1 MNIPKLKKIKTKKN
15 YHGIPL
21 EDDYSWV
28 DQPNILEV
36 LKDPKKLDPEVK
48 DYIESNNKF
57 TENYFKDVKNLQ
69 KDLFNEIKGKIKL
82 DDTGLKYKDK
92 RYFYWS
98 KTEAKG
104 NYGKRMR
111 QLIDG
116 SKPEEIFFDGDVE
129 KKKSGSEYFGVGV
142 VSTSYCDNFIAYSLD
157 LKGSE
162 YYTIYLRDLRTGKNE
177 RDLIE
182 NTSGSITW
190 SLDSKSFFYSKL
202 DEYHRPRQ
210 IFKHV
215 IGTSSD
221 QDQLIF
227 EEKDETFTC
236 GIGIT
241 SDEKYFIIGTSDHIT
256 TEEYFFPTDAKEIKP
271 MLFQKRKKDVRYSI
285 DSWQGYFY
293 VHTNEEARDYKVLR
307 CKTDQINKLEVFIPS
322 KKETVIGG
330 LEFLDN
336 YILRSEK
343 SDAIPKLYVR
353 NIKTNKEEEIKVSDE
368 AIGVPGVSLM
378 QRDTNTTMI
387 RVGWESMATPGR
399 VYEYDIISKEKKL
412 VKETEIPSGHDPN
425 KYIVER
431 IKAES
436 HDGQMIPISLVR
448 LKTAKQD
455 GSSKIL
461 LYAYGAYK
469 HSISPSFS
477 ASRFCL
483 VDRGIT
489 FAIAH
494 VRGGG
499 DLGDKHHEKGKKK
512 FKKNTFLDYI
522 ACANHLIEQRYTH
535 KGGICFYGGSAGGL
549 TGGAVA
555 NMKPDLFFGMLLL
568 VPFVDTMT
576 TMLNEKL
583 PLTPGE
589 WEMWGNP
596 IKSKEYFEYIL
607 SYSPYNN
614 LDRKDY
620 PPMLIT
626 TSLFDNRVLYSEP
639 VKYIAKLRDK
649 KSDNNIQL
657 LKCKMEAAGHGG
669 MSGRDNAITELAEEY
684 SFILKSAKI
693 LNNNLKK

>member
-1 MNIPKLKKIKTKKN
+1 MNIPKLRKNKTKKN
-15 YHGIPL
+15 YHGITL

-36 LKDPKKLDPEVK
+36 LKDPKKLDTEVK
-48 DYIESNNKF
+48 DYIEANNEI
-57 TENYFKDVKNLQ
+57 TENYFKDVKDFQ
-69 KDLFNEIKGKIKL
+69 KHLFNEIKGKIKL

-92 RYFYWS
+92 KYYYWT

-116 SKPEEIFFDGDVE
+116 SKPEEIFFDGDLE
-129 KKKSGSEYFGVGV
+129 KKKSGSEYFGVGT

-177 RDLIE
+177 KDIIE
-182 NTSGSITW
+182 NTSGSVTW
-190 SLDSKSFFYSKL
+190 SLDNKSFFYSKL
-202 DEYHRPRQ
+202 DKYHRPRQ

-215 IGTSSD
+215 IGTSSN

-256 TEEYFFPTDAKEIKP
+256 TEEYFFPTDAKEINLT
-271 MLFQKRKKDVRYSI
+271 LFQKRKNDVRYSI
-285 DSWQGYFY
+285 DSWQGFFY

-307 CKTDQINKLEVFIPS
+307 CKNDQINKLEVFLPP
-322 KKETVIGG
+322 KEETVIGG
-330 LEFLDN
+330 LEFLDD

-343 SDAIPKLYVR
+343 SDAITKLYVR
-353 NIKTNKEEEIKVSDE
+353 DIKTNKEEEIKVSDE
-368 AIGVPGVSLM
+368 AIGVPGISLM

-399 VYEYDIISKEKKL
+399 VYEYDIVSKEKKL
-412 VKETEIPSGHDPN
+412 VKEIEIPSGHDAN

-455 GSSKIL
+455 GNSKIL

-483 VDRGIT
+483 IDRGIT

-555 NMKPDLFFGMLLL
+555 NMAPDLFFGMLLL

-614 LDRKDY
+614 LDKKDY

-684 SFILKSAKI
+684 SFILKSANI
-693 LNNNLKK
+693 LK

>member
-1 MNIPKLKKIKTKKN
+1 MNIPKLRKNKTKKN
-15 YHGIPL
+15 YHGITL

-36 LKDPKKLDPEVK
+36 LKDPKKLDTEVK
-48 DYIESNNKF
+48 DYIEANNEI
-57 TENYFKDVKNLQ
+57 TENYFKDVKDFQ
-69 KDLFNEIKGKIKL
+69 KHLFNEIKGKIKL

-92 RYFYWS
+92 KYYYWT

-116 SKPEEIFFDGDVE
+116 SNPEEIFFDGDLE
-129 KKKSGSEYFGVGV
+129 KKKSGSEYFGVGT

-177 RDLIE
+177 KDVIE
-182 NTSGSITW
+182 NTSGSVTW
-190 SLDSKSFFYSKL
+190 SLDNKSFFYSKL
-202 DEYHRPRQ
+202 DKYHRPRQ

-215 IGTSSD
+215 IGTSSN

-256 TEEYFFPTDAKEIKP
+256 TEEYFFPTDAKEINLT
-271 MLFQKRKKDVRYSI
+271 LFQKRKNDVRYSI
-285 DSWQGYFY
+285 DSWQGFFY

-307 CKTDQINKLEVFIPS
+307 CKNDQINKLEVFLPP
-322 KKETVIGG
+322 KEETVIGG
-330 LEFLDN
+330 LEFLDD

-343 SDAIPKLYVR
+343 SDAITKLYVR
-353 NIKTNKEEEIKVSDE
+353 DIKTNKEEEIKVSDE
-368 AIGVPGVSLM
+368 AIGVPGISLM

-399 VYEYDIISKEKKL
+399 VYEYDIVSKKKKL
-412 VKETEIPSGHDPN
+412 VKEIEIPSGHDAN

-455 GSSKIL
+455 GNSKIL

-483 VDRGIT
+483 IDRGIT

-522 ACANHLIEQRYTH
+522 ACANHLIEQRYTY

-555 NMKPDLFFGMLLL
+555 NMAPDLFFGMLLL

-607 SYSPYNN
+607 SYAPYNN
-614 LDRKDY
+614 LDKKDY

-684 SFILKSAKI
+684 SFILKSANI
-693 LNNNLKK
+693 LK

>member
-1 MNIPKLKKIKTKKN
+1 MNIPKLKNIKSEKN
-15 YHGIPL
+15 HHNITL
-21 EDDYSWV
+21 TDEYSWV
-28 DQPNILEV
+28 DQPDILEV
-36 LKDPKKLDPEVK
+36 LKDSNKLNAEVR
-48 DYIESNNKF
+48 DYIKENNKI
-57 TENYFKDVKNLQ
+57 TENYFRDVKDLQ
-69 KDLFNEIKGKIKL
+69 KNLFTEIKSKIKL
-82 DDTGLKYKDK
+82 DDTSLKYKDK
-92 RYFYWS
+92 KYFYWT

-104 NYGKRMR
+104 NYGKRIR

-116 SKPEEIFFDGDVE
+116 SKPEEIIFDGDLE
-129 KKKSGSEYFGVGV
+129 KKNHGSEYFGLGSTA
-142 VSTSYCDNFIAYSLD
+142 VSYSDDYLAYSLD

-162 YYTIYLRDLRTGKNE
+162 YYTIYLRDLKKSENQK
-177 RDLIE
+177 DLIE

-202 DEYHRPRQ
+202 DKFHRPRK

-215 IGTSSD
+215 LGTPVEK
-221 QDQLIF
+221 DQLIF

-241 SDEKYFIIGTSDHIT
+241 SDEKYFIISTSDHIT
-256 TEEYFFPTDAKEIKP
+256 TEDHFFPSNASEIKP
-271 MLFQKRKKDVRYSI
+271 ILFQKRKKDIRYSI
-285 DSWQGYFY
+285 DSWKGYFY
-293 VHTNEEARDYKVLR
+293 VHTNENARDYKILK
-307 CKTDQINKLEVFIPS
+307 CKTEEIDKLEIFIPA

-330 LEFLDN
+330 LDFLDD
-336 YILRSEK
+336 YILRGEM
-343 SDAIPKLYVR
+343 SDAISKVYVR
-353 NIKTNKEEEIKVSDE
+353 NIKTNVEEEIRISDE
-368 AIGVPGVSLM
+368 IIGVPGISLM
-378 QRDTNTTMI
+378 QKDTNTTKI
-387 RVGWESMATPGR
+387 RVGWESMSTPSK
-399 VYEYDIISKEKKL
+399 VYEYDIVTKKKKL
-412 VKETEIPSGHDPN
+412 VKELEIPSGHDPD
-425 KYIVER
+425 KYVVER

-436 HDGQMIPISLVR
+436 HDGRKIPISLIK
-448 LKTAKQD
+448 LKNSKIN

-483 VDRGIT
+483 IDRGIT

-494 VRGGG
+494 IRGGG
-499 DLGDKHHEKGKKK
+499 DLGDVWHEEGKKK
-512 FKKNTFLDYI
+512 LKKNTFLDYI
-522 ACANHLIEQRYTH
+522 ACANHLIEKKYTY

-555 NMKPDLFFGMLLL
+555 NLAPDLFFSMLLL

-583 PLTPGE
+583 PLTPAE
-589 WEMWGNP
+589 WELWGNP
-596 IKSKEYFEYIL
+596 ITSKEYFEYIL

-614 LDRKDY
+614 LTKQDY
-620 PPMLIT
+620 PPMLVT

-639 VKYIAKLRDK
+639 VKYIAKLRDVK
-649 KSDNNIQL
+649 KDNNTQL

-684 SFILKSAKI
+684 SFILKNAKI
-693 LNNNLKK
+693 SN

>member
-1 MNIPKLKKIKTKKN
+1 MNIPKLRKNKTKKN
-15 YHGIPL
+15 YHGITL

-36 LKDPKKLDPEVK
+36 LKDPKKLDTEVK
-48 DYIESNNKF
+48 DYIEANNEI
-57 TENYFKDVKNLQ
+57 TENYFKDVKDFQ
-69 KDLFNEIKGKIKL
+69 KHLFNEIKGKIKL

-92 RYFYWS
+92 KYYYWT

-116 SKPEEIFFDGDVE
+116 SKPEEIFFDGDLE
-129 KKKSGSEYFGVGV
+129 KKKSGSEYFGVGT

-177 RDLIE
+177 KDIIE
-182 NTSGSITW
+182 NTSGSVTW
-190 SLDSKSFFYSKL
+190 SLDNKSFFYSKL
-202 DEYHRPRQ
+202 DKYHRPRQ

-215 IGTSSD
+215 IGTSSN

-256 TEEYFFPTDAKEIKP
+256 TEEYFFPTDAKEINLT
-271 MLFQKRKKDVRYSI
+271 LFQKRKNDIRYSI
-285 DSWQGYFY
+285 DSWQGFFY

-307 CKTDQINKLEVFIPS
+307 CKNDQINKLEVFLPP
-322 KKETVIGG
+322 KEETVIGG
-330 LEFLDN
+330 LEFLDD

-343 SDAIPKLYVR
+343 SDAITKLYVR
-353 NIKTNKEEEIKVSDE
+353 DIKTNKEEEIKVSDE
-368 AIGVPGVSLM
+368 AIGVPGISLM

-399 VYEYDIISKEKKL
+399 VYEYDIVSKKKKL
-412 VKETEIPSGHDPN
+412 VKEIEIPSGHDAN

-455 GSSKIL
+455 GNSKIL

-483 VDRGIT
+483 IDRGIT

-522 ACANHLIEQRYTH
+522 ACANHLIEQRYTY

-555 NMKPDLFFGMLLL
+555 NMAPDLFFGMLLL

-614 LDRKDY
+614 LDKKDY

-684 SFILKSAKI
+684 SFILKSANI
-693 LNNNLKK
+693 LK

>member
-1 MNIPKLKKIKTKKN
+1 MNIPKLKKIKTTKN

-28 DQPNILEV
+28 DQPDILEV
-36 LKDPKKLDPEVK
+36 LNDSKKLNTEVK
-48 DYIESNNKF
+48 DYIEANNKI
-57 TENYFKDVKNLQ
+57 TENYFADVKTFQKNLF
-69 KDLFNEIKGKIKL
+69 DEIKGKIKL
-82 DDTGLKYKDK
+82 DDTGLKFKDK
-92 RYFYWS
+92 RYFYWA

-104 NYGKRMR
+104 NYGKRLR

-116 SKPEEIFFDGDVE
+116 SKPEEVFFDGDLE
-129 KKKSGSEYFGVGV
+129 KKKYGSEYFGVGT
-142 VSTSYCDNFIAYSLD
+142 VSVSHCDNFIAYSLD

-177 RDLIE
+177 KDIIE
-182 NTSGSITW
+182 NTSGSVTW
-190 SLDSKSFFYSKL
+190 ALDSKSFFYSKL
-202 DEYHRPRQ
+202 DQYHRPRQ

-256 TEEYFFPTDAKEIKP
+256 TEEYFFSTDSKEINP
-271 MLFQKRKKDVRYSI
+271 TLFQKRKNDVRYSI
-285 DSWQGYFY
+285 DSWHGYFY

-307 CKTDQINKLEVFIPS
+307 CKANQIDKLEVFIPA
-322 KKETVIGG
+322 KKETVISGF
-330 LEFLDN
+330 EFLDD
-336 YILRSEK
+336 YIIRSEK
-343 SDAIPKLYVR
+343 SDAIPKLYIR
-353 NIKTNKEEEIKVSDE
+353 DIKTNKEEEIKISDE

-378 QRDTNTTMI
+378 QKDTNTKKI
-387 RVGWESMATPGR
+387 RIGWESMATPGR
-399 VYEYDIISKEKKL
+399 VYEYDIVTKEKKL
-412 VKETEIPSGHDPN
+412 VKETEIPSGHDPR
-425 KYIVER
+425 KYVVER
-431 IKAES
+431 IKAKS
-436 HDGQMIPISLVR
+436 HDGRMIPISLVR
-448 LKTAKQD
+448 LKDSKQD
-455 GSSKIL
+455 GKSKVL

-499 DLGDKHHEKGKKK
+499 DVSDAWHTEGKKK

-522 ACANHLIEQRYTH
+522 ACANHLIEQRYTY

-555 NMKPDLFFGMLLL
+555 NMAPNLFFGMLLL
-568 VPFVDTMT
+568 VPFVDTLT

-596 IKSKEYFEYIL
+596 IKSKEYFEYIS

-614 LDRKDY
+614 IEKKDY

-639 VKYIAKLRDK
+639 VKYIAKLRDLK
-649 KSDNNIQL
+649 TDNNNQL

-693 LNNNLKK
+693 LK

>member
-1 MNIPKLKKIKTKKN
+1 MNIPKLRKNKTKKN
-15 YHGIPL
+15 YHGITL

-36 LKDPKKLDPEVK
+36 LKDPKKLDTEVK
-48 DYIESNNKF
+48 DYIEANNEI
-57 TENYFKDVKNLQ
+57 TENYFKDVKDFQ
-69 KDLFNEIKGKIKL
+69 KHLFNEIKGKIKL

-92 RYFYWS
+92 KYYYWT

-116 SKPEEIFFDGDVE
+116 SKPEEIFFDGDLE
-129 KKKSGSEYFGVGV
+129 KKKSGSEYFGVGT

-177 RDLIE
+177 KDIIE
-182 NTSGSITW
+182 NTSGSVTW
-190 SLDSKSFFYSKL
+190 SLDNKSFFYSKL
-202 DEYHRPRQ
+202 DKYHRPRQ

-215 IGTSSD
+215 IGTSSN

-256 TEEYFFPTDAKEIKP
+256 TEEYFFPTDAKEINLT
-271 MLFQKRKKDVRYSI
+271 LFQKRKNDIRYSI
-285 DSWQGYFY
+285 DSWQGFFY

-307 CKTDQINKLEVFIPS
+307 CKNDQINELEVFLPP
-322 KKETVIGG
+322 KEETVIGG
-330 LEFLDN
+330 LEFLDD

-343 SDAIPKLYVR
+343 SDAITKLYVR
-353 NIKTNKEEEIKVSDE
+353 DIKTNKEEEIKVSDE
-368 AIGVPGVSLM
+368 AIGVPGISLM

-399 VYEYDIISKEKKL
+399 VYEYDIVSKKKKL
-412 VKETEIPSGHDPN
+412 VKEIEIPSGHDAN

-455 GSSKIL
+455 GNSKIL

-483 VDRGIT
+483 IDRGIT

-522 ACANHLIEQRYTH
+522 ACANHLIEQRYTY

-555 NMKPDLFFGMLLL
+555 NMAPDLFFGMLLL

-614 LDRKDY
+614 LDKKDY

-693 LNNNLKK
+693 LK

>member
-1 MNIPKLKKIKTKKN
+1 MNIPKLKKIKTIKN

-36 LKDPKKLDPEVK
+36 LKDPKKLDIEVR
-48 DYIESNNKF
+48 DYINANNKI
-57 TENYFKDVKNLQ
+57 TEDYFVDVRKLQ
-69 KDLFNEIKGKIKL
+69 KNLFNEIKGKIKL

-92 RYFYWS
+92 KYYYWT
-98 KTEAKG
+98 KTEAKS
-104 NYGKRMR
+104 NYSKRMR

-116 SKPEEIFFDGDVE
+116 SKPEEVFFDGDLE
-129 KKKSGSEYFGVGV
+129 KRKSGSEYFGVGT

-177 RDLIE
+177 KDIIE
-182 NTSGSITW
+182 NTSGSVTW
-190 SLDSKSFFYSKL
+190 ALDNKSFFYSKL
-202 DEYHRPRQ
+202 DQYHRPRQ

-221 QDQLIF
+221 KDQLVF

-236 GIGIT
+236 SISIT

-256 TEEYFFPTDAKEIKP
+256 SEEYFFPSDAKEINP
-271 MLFQKRKKDVRYSI
+271 TLFQKRKNDVRYSI
-285 DSWQGYFY
+285 DSWRGYFY

-307 CKTDQINKLEVFIPS
+307 CKTERFNKLEVFIPA

-330 LEFLDN
+330 FEFLDD
-336 YILRSEK
+336 YIIRSEK
-343 SDAIPKLYVR
+343 SDAIPKLFVR
-353 NIKTNKEEEIKVSDE
+353 NIKTNKEEEIKISDE
-368 AIGVPGVSLM
+368 PIGVPGVSLM
-378 QRDTNTTMI
+378 QKDTNTTMI

-399 VYEYDIISKEKKL
+399 VYEYDIITKEKKL
-412 VKETEIPSGHDPN
+412 VKETEIPSGHDPS
-425 KYIVER
+425 KYVVER
-431 IKAES
+431 IKAKS
-436 HDGQMIPISLVR
+436 HDGRMVPISLVR
-448 LKTAKQD
+448 LKESKQD
-455 GSSKIL
+455 GKSKVL

-469 HSISPSFS
+469 HSVSPSFS

-483 VDRGIT
+483 IDRGII

-494 VRGGG
+494 IRGGG
-499 DLGDKHHEKGKKK
+499 DLGDIWHTEGKKK
-512 FKKNTFLDYI
+512 LKKNTFLDYV
-522 ACANHLIEQRYTH
+522 ACANHLIEQRYTY

-555 NMKPDLFFGMLLL
+555 NLAPDIFFCMLLL
-568 VPFVDTMT
+568 VPFVETLT
-576 TMLNEKL
+576 TMLNPKL

-614 LDRKDY
+614 IKKKDY

-639 VKYIAKLRDK
+639 VKYIAKLRETK
-649 KSDNNIQL
+649 TDNNIQL

-693 LNNNLKK
+693 LK

>member
-1 MNIPKLKKIKTKKN
+1 MNTPKLKKIKTTKN

-36 LKDPKKLDPEVK
+36 LKDSKKLNTEVK
-48 DYIESNNKF
+48 DFIDANNKI
-57 TENYFKDVKNLQ
+57 TEDYFADVKELQ
-69 KDLFNEIKGKIKL
+69 KNLFNEIKGKIKL

-92 RYFYWS
+92 RYYYWA

-111 QLIDG
+111 QLIDL
-116 SKPEEIFFDGDVE
+116 SKPEEVFFDGDLE
-129 KKKSGSEYFGVGV
+129 KKKSGSEYFGVGT

-177 RDLIE
+177 KDIIE
-182 NTSGSITW
+182 NTSGNVTW
-190 SLDSKSFFYSKL
+190 ALDNKSFFYSKL
-202 DEYHRPRQ
+202 DQYHRPRQ

-215 IGTSSD
+215 LGTSTD

-256 TEEYFFPTDAKEIKP
+256 TEEYFFPTNAKEINP
-271 MLFQKRKKDVRYSI
+271 TLFQKRKNDVRYSI

-307 CKTDQINKLEVFIPS
+307 CKTNQIDKLEVFIPS

-330 LEFLDN
+330 FEFLDD

-343 SDAIPKLYVR
+343 SDAIPKLFVR
-353 NIKTNKEEEIKVSDE
+353 NIKTNKEEEIKISDE
-368 AIGVPGVSLM
+368 PIGVPGVSLM

-399 VYEYDIISKEKKL
+399 VYEYDIVTKEKKL
-412 VKETEIPSGHDPN
+412 VKETEIPSGHDPD
-425 KYIVER
+425 KYVVER
-431 IKAES
+431 IKARS
-436 HDGQMIPISLVR
+436 HDGRLVPISLVR
-448 LKTAKQD
+448 LKESKQD
-455 GSSKIL
+455 GKSKVL

-483 VDRGIT
+483 IDRGIT

-494 VRGGG
+494 IRGGG
-499 DLGDKHHEKGKKK
+499 DMGDIWHQEGKKK
-512 FKKNTFLDYI
+512 LKKNTFLDYV
-522 ACANHLIEQRYTH
+522 ACANHLIEQRYTY

-549 TGGAVA
+549 TGSGVA
-555 NMKPDLFFGMLLL
+555 NIAPELFFSMLLL
-568 VPFVDTMT
+568 VPFVDVMT

-614 LDRKDY
+614 LKKKDY

-639 VKYIAKLRDK
+639 VKYIAKLRDLK
-649 KSDNNIQL
+649 TDNNNQL

-684 SFILKSAKI
+684 SFILKTAKI
-693 LNNNLKK
+693 LK